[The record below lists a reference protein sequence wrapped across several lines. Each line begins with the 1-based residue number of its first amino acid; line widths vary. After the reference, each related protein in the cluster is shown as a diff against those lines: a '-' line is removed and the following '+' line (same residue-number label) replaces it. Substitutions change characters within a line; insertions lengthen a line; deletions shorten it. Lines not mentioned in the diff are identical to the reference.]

1 VTSPI
6 LLLVGLGNPGDRY
19 AHTRHNAGS
28 RFVHQAAF
36 DAGAVFRN
44 EPKFNG
50 RVASARIGGQD
61 VRLFVAAAYMNESG
75 RAIAGVAR
83 FYKVPV
89 EQILV
94 AHDELDLPPGAVR
107 LKKGGGH
114 GGHNGLRDV
123 ILHLGSR
130 DFSRLRIGIGHP
142 GSADQVVDYVLRKPA
157 KPDAELMQEAI
168 DAARRELP
176 VIVSG
181 EFDLAMNQ
189 LHSCG

>member
-1 VTSPI
+1 MKSPI
-6 LLLVGLGNPGDRY
+6 LLLVGLGNPGERY

-28 RFVHQAAF
+28 QFVHQAAL

-50 RVASARIGGQD
+50 HAVVARIGSHD
-61 VRLFVAAAYMNESG
+61 VRLFIASAYMNESG
-75 RAIAGVAR
+75 RAVAGVAR
-83 FYKVPV
+83 FYKVPE
-89 EQILV
+89 EQVLI

-107 LKKGGGH
+107 LKQGGGH

-123 ILHLGSR
+123 IRHLGSR

-157 KPDAELMQEAI
+157 KPDAALIQDAI
-168 DAARRELP
+168 DAACRELP
-176 VIVSG
+176 GIVNG
-181 EFDLAMNQ
+181 EFDLAMNN
-189 LHSCG
+189 LHGVG

>member
-28 RFVHQAAF
+28 QFVHQAAL
-36 DAGAVFRN
+36 DAGAVFRS
-44 EPKFNG
+44 EPKFIG

-75 RAIAGVAR
+75 RAVSGVAR

-89 EQILV
+89 EQILIS
-94 AHDELDLPPGAVR
+94 HDDLDLPPGAVR

-123 ILHLGSR
+123 IQHLGSR

-157 KPDAELMQEAI
+157 KPDAELIQDAI

-189 LHSCG
+189 LHSGG

>member
-6 LLLVGLGNPGDRY
+6 LLLVGLGNPGERY

-28 RFVHQAAF
+28 QFVHQAAL

-50 RVASARIGGQD
+50 RIASARIGSRD
-61 VRLFVAAAYMNESG
+61 VRLFIAAAYMNESG
-75 RAIAGVAR
+75 RAVAGVVR

-89 EQILV
+89 DQVLI
-94 AHDELDLPPGAVR
+94 AHDELDLPPGVVR

-123 ILHLGSR
+123 IRHLGSR

-142 GSADQVVDYVLRKPA
+142 GSADQVADYVLRKPA
-157 KPDAELMQEAI
+157 KRDAVLIQDSI
-168 DAARRELP
+168 DAACRELTG
-176 VIVSG
+176 IVSG
-181 EFDLAMNQ
+181 ELSLAMNS
-189 LHSCG
+189 LHSGG